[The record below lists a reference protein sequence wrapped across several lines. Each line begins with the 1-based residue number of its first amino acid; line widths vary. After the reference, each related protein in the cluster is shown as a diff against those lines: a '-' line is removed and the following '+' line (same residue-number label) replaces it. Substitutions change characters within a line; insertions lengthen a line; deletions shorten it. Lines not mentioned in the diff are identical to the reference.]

1 MSVVR
6 YIERIYVAMVAMAA
20 LVLSSCAVHEWPG
33 EHDPEVYDLTL
44 HLDYSTELPLYKVV
58 EHQLSRAEVAESYDV
73 RYIIEVYA
81 TPQERSSSYRFLQ
94 RKIVSRDDVSTLA
107 HSVDM
112 TLPAG
117 FYTFKVWTDY
127 VDAGTVDNKFY
138 NANDFTKI
146 RFEGDYVANNDF
158 RDAFVGSL
166 DVEVTPTTTDLI
178 IGNMRPLAK
187 FNVVTTDLE
196 RFVEHML
203 ELKAQ
208 ESQQND
214 EQAASP
220 GGSVEDG
227 DASSDEPTR
236 VVDISEY
243 RVVFKYATNLPN
255 EFHVFRNEP
264 VDVANPNTVTFDSS
278 IKKIS
283 ESEAELGFDYVF
295 VNGNEIKVHVVIEV
309 FDKDNVSVSCTE
321 PIPVPMV
328 RSKLTTVRGEFLT
341 SQASGGVGINPG
353 FDGPDFIYDAD
364 AN

>member
-1 MSVVR
+1 MSVKR
-6 YIERIYVAMVAMAA
+6 YIERTYVAMVAMVA

-44 HLDYSTELPLYKVV
+44 HLDYSTEMPLYKVV
-58 EHQLSRAEVAESYDV
+58 EHQMSRAEVAESYDV

-81 TPQERSSSYRFLQ
+81 TPQERSSGYRFLQ
-94 RKIVSRDDVSTLA
+94 RKIVSRDDVSSLT
-107 HSVDM
+107 HSVGM

-117 FYTFKVWTDY
+117 YYTFKVWTDY
-127 VDAGTVDNKFY
+127 VDAGEVNNKYY
-138 NANDFTKI
+138 NADNFEAI

-178 IGNMRPLAK
+178 ISNMRPLAK
-187 FNVVTTDLE
+187 FNFVTTDLD

-208 ESQQND
+208 EAKESE
-214 EQAASP
+214 EQAVAP
-220 GGSVEDG
+220 GGSVKD
-227 DASSDEPTR
+227 DATNEEPTR
-236 VVDISEY
+236 VLDISEY
-243 RVVFKYATNLPN
+243 RVVFQYATNLPN
-255 EFHVFRNEP
+255 EFNIFRNEP
-264 VDVANPNTVTFDSS
+264 VDVANPNTVSFDSS
-278 IKKIS
+278 IKKLTDN
-283 ESEAELGFDYVF
+283 EAELGFDYVF

-309 FDKDNVSVSCTE
+309 FDKDNVSVSRTQ

-328 RSKLTTVRGEFLT
+328 RSKLTTIRGEFLT

-364 AN
+364 AY